1 MTSHAMG
8 SDVGQSPSL
17 VNKYCKAVK
26 RGSKLPMLAK
36 MTPNIGDMNEVALAA
51 LEGGADGIAAIN
63 TVNLF
68 AMLILKIMLAFQWLM
83 ENRLF
88 QVIQVRLLNRLHCAL
103 LLKCIMMKSLRV

>member
-36 MTPNIGDMNEVALAA
+36 
-51 LEGGADGIAAIN
+51 
-63 TVNLF
+63 
-68 AMLILKIMLAFQWLM
+68 
-83 ENRLF
+83 
-88 QVIQVRLLNRLHCAL
+88 
-103 LLKCIMMKSLRV
+103 